1 MHCRTSE
8 KGKQYEIT
16 HQFLL
21 QLEISPSYP
30 MFSFCSMH
38 YVIVQDISQD
48 GICIFAFTKISGLKN
63 ILKIDFVFEL
73 VFFFKSDF

>member
-38 YVIVQDISQD
+38 YIQDISQD
-48 GICIFAFTKISGLKN
+48 GISIVAFTKISVLKN
-63 ILKIDFVFEL
+63 MLKIDFVFEL
-73 VFFFKSDF
+73 VFFFKSDL